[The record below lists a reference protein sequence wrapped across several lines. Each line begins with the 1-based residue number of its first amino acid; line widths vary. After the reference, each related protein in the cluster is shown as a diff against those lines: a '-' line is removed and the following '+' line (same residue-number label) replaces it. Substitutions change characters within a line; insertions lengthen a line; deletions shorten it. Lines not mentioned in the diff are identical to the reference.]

1 MLDVINVCFCFVL
14 VLHFYFFG
22 LKNFSTLLC
31 KGRLSQNL
39 LSTCFEGGMGS
50 VSNVTITA
58 TTALR
63 TSSFLQLF
71 PDRPDLSQEN

>member
-14 VLHFYFFG
+14 VSHLFFG

-31 KGRLSQNL
+31 KGWLSQNL